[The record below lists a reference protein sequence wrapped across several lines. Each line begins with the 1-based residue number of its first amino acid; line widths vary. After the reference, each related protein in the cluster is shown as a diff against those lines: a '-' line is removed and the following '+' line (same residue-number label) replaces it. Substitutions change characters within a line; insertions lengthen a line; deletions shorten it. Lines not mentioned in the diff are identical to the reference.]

1 MMVMNATINSAAMMG
16 GVAQGSGGIDSRTV
30 KYMQDMLQ
38 DHENRLEQ
46 ILDLLDEKL
55 DKPNVEALI
64 SDKIGK
70 EEIKDMQ
77 SC

>member
-1 MMVMNATINSAAMMG
+1 MNATSGAAG
-16 GVAQGSGGIDSRTV
+16 QGIDSRAA
-30 KYMQDMLQ
+30 KYMQDMLN

-70 EEIKDMQ
+70 EEI
-77 SC
+77 

>member
-1 MMVMNATINSAAMMG
+1 MGAAG
-16 GVAQGSGGIDSRTV
+16 QGIDSRAA
-30 KYMQDMLQ
+30 KYMQDMLN

-70 EEIKDMQ
+70 EEI
-77 SC
+77 